1 MARRN
6 RAEGFAGH
14 QAGRCCILHLN
25 QWEYLTR
32 YTDDGRMPIN
42 NLLESDIRVF
52 ATGRGKLD
60 LHEKDA
66 SNLRQ
71 SQNWMPKHNGA
82 AIRLASD
89 VPNVGAEIGENP
101 VALRQTVNLIGF
113 ENTCTPS

>member
-1 MARRN
+1 
-6 RAEGFAGH
+6 
-14 QAGRCCILHLN
+14 
-25 QWEYLTR
+25 
-32 YTDDGRMPIN
+32 MPIN

-101 VALRQTVNLIGF
+101 VARRQTVNLIGF
-113 ENTCTPS
+113 ENTVPLHERDPSLDLLASVVSSLRSMALT